1 MHTSVISYFKS
12 ALVALFVFLAPVL
25 CVASERL
32 PVHQISLKGADGAVH
47 DFQVEVAFTPSQRER
62 GLMER
67 ESMPANHG
75 MLFVFPKARRVT
87 MWMKDTYLPLDMIF
101 LDSSHRVVHVKE
113 NAQPLDE
120 SIIDSGGDV
129 LHVLEINA
137 GLAKKL
143 KITVGA
149 VASGDSLE
157 IKSSR

>member
-1 MHTSVISYFKS
+1 MPGSSASILKS
-12 ALVALFVFLAPVL
+12 ALVALFVFFGPVF
-25 CVASERL
+25 CAAEEGL
-32 PVHQISLKGADGAVH
+32 PVYRISLTGTDGIVH
-47 DFQVEVAFTPSQRER
+47 DFQVEVASTPSQRER
-62 GLMER
+62 GLMR
-67 ESMPANHG
+67 RDNMPADHG

-120 SIIDSGGDV
+120 TIIDSGGDV

-149 VASGDSLE
+149 VARGDSLE